1 MQDRIKEV
9 IKLNAAK
16 NQAAALD
23 KKSSNAQKTKSTS
36 NNSKVKNNNVPVPDS
51 AIKHLKLHPDTK
63 SDFDAKYGQGM
74 SDKYLGNQ

>member
-36 NNSKVKNNNVPVPDS
+36 KPKIN
-51 AIKHLKLHPDTK
+51 
-63 SDFDAKYGQGM
+63 Y
-74 SDKYLGNQ
+74 